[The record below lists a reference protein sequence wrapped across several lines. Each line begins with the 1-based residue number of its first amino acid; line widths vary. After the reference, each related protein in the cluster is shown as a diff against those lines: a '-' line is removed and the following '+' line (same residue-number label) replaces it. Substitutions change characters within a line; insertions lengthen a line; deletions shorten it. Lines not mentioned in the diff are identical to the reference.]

1 MGNVMIALDDEHE
14 ELLRKLAQ
22 EKQGGKK
29 GSLTTVVQNALEQA
43 KRSDDETFRVE
54 FIEFLREGVKGKYKM
69 YKHRSEL
76 YD

>member
-1 MGNVMIALDDEHE
+1 MGNVMVALDDEHE

-29 GSLTTVVQNALEQA
+29 GSLTNVVQDALKQA
-43 KRSDDETFRVE
+43 KKSDDETFRAE
-54 FIEFLREGVKGKYKM
+54 FIEFLKGGVKGKYKM